1 MVRLD
6 FIDEGTSEQINMGVA
21 HANTCR
27 QSVVGCLRDSTGPL
41 VARMQQVRVFRGP
54 HRCPWWGR
62 QIIKDFVARVKT
74 LAFPLRELG
83 SHNVLSRRMT

>member
-6 FIDEGTSEQINMGVA
+6 FIDEVTSEQINMGVA

-41 VARMQQVRVFRGP
+41 VAKCSKREFSEVLTDVLGGG
-54 HRCPWWGR
+54 GR
-62 QIIKDFVARVKT
+62 
-74 LAFPLRELG
+74 
-83 SHNVLSRRMT
+83 S